1 MPRLN
6 NSNAAQVTGNFTF
19 SDERLE
25 NLTGSSKYTLVSI
38 AVDVSTSVG
47 AFEALLLACLKD
59 AVDSCK
65 KSPFVDSLLVRVV
78 KFGSQV
84 QEVHGFKLLKDINT
98 SDYDKEIKCSGCTAL
113 YDATENIIDRTLKYG
128 ANCAKNGGLTV
139 NALCI
144 VITDGENNSSVTT
157 TPKLKT
163 LLADAVRNEEL
174 ESLATDL
181 VGVNTGSSSGLSKYL
196 QDFKDEVGFR
206 DFIDMKDANP
216 KSFAKLHGWISKSV
230 SSSSQAC
237 GTGGPSQAVVF

>member
-1 MPRLN
+1 MSKINGP
-6 NSNAAQVTGNFTF
+6 NAAQVTGHFGF
-19 SDERLE
+19 SDEKLE

-47 AFEALLLACLKD
+47 AFENLLLACLKD

-65 KSPFVDSLLVRVV
+65 KSPFADSLLVRVV
-78 KFGSQV
+78 KFGSSV
-84 QEVHGFKLLKDINT
+84 DEVHGFKLLKDINT
-98 SDYDKEIKCSGCTAL
+98 SDYDKEIKCGGCTAL

-144 VITDGENNSSVTT
+144 VITDGENNSSVVKVD
-157 TPKLKT
+157 KLKT
-163 LLADAVRNEEL
+163 LLADTVRNEDL
-174 ESLATDL
+174 ESIATDL
-181 VGVNTGSSSGLSKYL
+181 VGVNTSSSSGLSTYL
-196 QDFKDEVGFR
+196 QNFKDEVGFR
-206 DFIDMKDANP
+206 DFIDMKDANA

-237 GTGGPSQAVVF
+237 GTGGPSQAIVF